1 MKRITFSIL
10 FMIVSWASAQTLQPQ
25 PKEIVNLNQSIFLDS
40 EFSVQ
45 VNFTNEIEHKAV
57 NYLERLILQKFN
69 NHFSIAES
77 ESGSDWK
84 IVFNLIPNSNG
95 FINDQYYSINPSLD
109 KKLIEISS
117 PSQLG
122 LLYGAVTFVDLLIM
136 KDDRLNFDL
145 VEIKDYP
152 DFSRRLLVANP
163 SPNEVS
169 SLFDLALQNK
179 FETVVVASRQHPWY
193 ELSDEYLSILEEIKS
208 WKDKYGGPEVM
219 QSHNIY
225 EEKKII
231 ISDESHINALKEVIE
246 TSYQHGVEKLMI
258 LSDDT
263 PPFKFGEGYILVD
276 ENDKN
281 TFPHFEAANT
291 YLMNE
296 LDNWFAEKKYD
307 IESYYVPAYY
317 TYEDM
322 HQGDIE
328 LFIGTQWESGAL
340 EPLYRDL
347 EYIGTNMNEN
357 IYLIWCGP
365 YVRSRKITKEHIDDW
380 TKNLSGRIPFLWD
393 NTIYSHHPFT
403 STPLFT
409 AYENEFPEE
418 LYLLTGGNGIFINGD
433 FNLED
438 HKVAAITANDY
449 MWNPEKYNP
458 ELSLELAIKRLYG
471 EELYKPLLEF
481 KEVELG
487 LRKVIGQRKLW
498 FETEKLWQ
506 QIRNVRFVTEKNP
519 FDYHLNYTRL
529 KGLRLQLKSS
539 VPEPKSKEDFIS
551 ECKVLE
557 MQREEVL
564 NKIKSIDESV
574 FMRIKKLAVELS
586 DFEMID

>member
-1 MKRITFSIL
+1 MKQITFLIL
-10 FMIVSWASAQTLQPQ
+10 FLIVSWASAQTLQPH
-25 PKEIVNLNQSIFLDS
+25 PKEIINLSQSIFLDTELS
-40 EFSVQ
+40 VHVEFK
-45 VNFTNEIEHKAV
+45 NEIEQKAA
-57 NYLERLILQKFN
+57 NYLERLIGQKFN
-69 NHFSIAES
+69 NRFSVAES
-77 ESGSDWK
+77 ESKSNWE
-84 IVFNLIPNSNG
+84 IVFNLIPYSDKH
-95 FINDQYYSINPSLD
+95 INDQYYELNPSVD
-109 KKLIEISS
+109 KKIIEISS

-122 LLYGAVTFVDLLIM
+122 LLYGAVTFIDLLIN
-136 KDDRLNFDL
+136 KDDRLNFDM

-169 SLFDLALQNK
+169 ALFDLALQNK
-179 FETVVVASRQHPWY
+179 FETVVIASRQHPWY
-193 ELSDEYLSILEEIKS
+193 KLSDEYLSILKEIKI
-208 WKDKYGGPEVM
+208 WKDKYGGPKVM
-219 QSHNIY
+219 QSHNVY

-231 ISDESHINALKEVIE
+231 ISNDSHINALKEVIE
-246 TSYQHGVEKLMI
+246 TSYLHGIEKLMI

-263 PPFKFGEGYILVD
+263 PPYKFGEGYILVN
-276 ENDKN
+276 ENDKK

-296 LDNWFAEKKYD
+296 LENWFNEKNYN

-347 EYIGTNMNEN
+347 EYIGTNMNES
-357 IYLIWCGP
+357 IFLIWCGP
-365 YVRSRKITKEHIDDW
+365 YVRSRIITKEHIDDW
-380 TKNLSGRIPFLWD
+380 TKNLSGRVPFLWD

-409 AYENEFPEE
+409 AYENEFPNEF
-418 LYLLTGGNGIFINGD
+418 YLLTGGNGIFINGD

-449 MWNPEKYNP
+449 MWNPNDYNP
-458 ELSLELAIKRLYG
+458 ELSLKQAIVRMYGSQLYN
-471 EELYKPLLEF
+471 PLLEF
-481 KEVELG
+481 KEKELEM
-487 LRKVIGQRKLW
+487 RKVIGQRKLW

-506 QIRNVRFVTEKNP
+506 QIRNVRFVTDKNP

-557 MQREEVL
+557 MQREQVL
-564 NKIKSIDESV
+564 NKIKSLDESV
-574 FMRIKKLAVELS
+574 FMRIKKLAIELP
-586 DFEMID
+586 DFETID

>member
-10 FMIVSWASAQTLQPQ
+10 FLILNWVSAQTLQPQ

-57 NYLERLILQKFN
+57 NYFERLILQKFN
-69 NHFSIAES
+69 NHFSIAEG

-84 IVFNLIPNSNG
+84 IVFNLIPNSNE

-122 LLYGAVTFVDLLIM
+122 LLYGVVTFVDLLIM

-179 FETVVVASRQHPWY
+179 FETVVIASRQHPWY
-193 ELSDEYLSILEEIKS
+193 EISDEYLSILKEIKI

-263 PPFKFGEGYILVD
+263 PPYKFGEGYILID

-296 LDNWFAEKKYD
+296 LDNWFNEKKYD

-322 HQGDIE
+322 HQGDIQ

-403 STPLFT
+403 STPLYT
-409 AYENEFPEE
+409 AYDNDFPED

-458 ELSLELAIKRLYG
+458 KLSLKLAIKKLYG

-539 VPEPKSKEDFIS
+539 VPEPKSKEYFIS

-557 MQREEVL
+557 MQKKEVL
-564 NKIKSIDESV
+564 NKIKSHDESV
-574 FMRIKKLAVELS
+574 FMRIKNLAVELP